1 MRNVHVWDADDNDR
15 QDWSTVTSDMT
26 NRAAQTAW
34 RRSVCECTRHG
45 PPGRDPSSADRA
57 GRSGAHV

>member
-26 NRAAQTAW
+26 NRAAQTA
-34 RRSVCECTRHG
+34 
-45 PPGRDPSSADRA
+45 
-57 GRSGAHV
+57 